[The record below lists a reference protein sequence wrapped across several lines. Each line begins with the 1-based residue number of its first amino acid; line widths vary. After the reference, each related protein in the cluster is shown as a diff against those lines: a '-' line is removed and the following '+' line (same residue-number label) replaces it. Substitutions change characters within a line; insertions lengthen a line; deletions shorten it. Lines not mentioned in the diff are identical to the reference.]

1 MKRWHLTFLQTS
13 DAFTCVRFRP
23 LTTLTFYKTSRH
35 IQMTVNGLTFILR
48 GGGVGGGATARWEG
62 CQARDHCTSVH
73 LYICKNETAGCL
85 EWDITVFQAKNQI
98 FSTWTSPDCYSVMIY
113 NSGVTWTLWGDN
125 MSVLPSWS
133 FLSSLIKHGS
143 AEAVCIFYNVGIFL
157 QHELNMLW
165 ITEELHDVS
174 DTSTH
179 HMHTYIHA
187 RMQSC
192 SSWSCVCGAAC
203 SRPLLQHINREQ
215 NIRPPRPR
223 LPAGF
228 SATTLQLLVSLSAC
242 RPTGL

>member
-1 MKRWHLTFLQTS
+1 MRSHLYVSGHLPHWHSTKRHVTFRWLLMAWLSYWEVEGRGVELQPGEK
-13 DAFTCVRFRP
+13 AARP
-23 LTTLTFYKTSRH
+23 ETT
-35 IQMTVNGLTFILR
+35 
-48 GGGVGGGATARWEG
+48 
-62 CQARDHCTSVH
+62 VH

-113 NSGVTWTLWGDN
+113 NSGVTLTLWGDN
-125 MSVLPSWS
+125 MSALPSWS
-133 FLSSLIKHGS
+133 FLSSLIKHCS

-157 QHELNMLW
+157 QHELNMSW

-187 RMQSC
+187 RIQSC

-215 NIRPPRPR
+215 NIRPLVHVSLQGSQPR
-223 LPAGF
+223 LF
-228 SATTLQLLVSLSAC
+228 NY
-242 RPTGL
+242 

>member
-1 MKRWHLTFLQTS
+1 MAWLSYWEVEGRGVELQPGEK
-13 DAFTCVRFRP
+13 AARP
-23 LTTLTFYKTSRH
+23 ETT
-35 IQMTVNGLTFILR
+35 
-48 GGGVGGGATARWEG
+48 
-62 CQARDHCTSVH
+62 VH

-85 EWDITVFQAKNQI
+85 ERDITVFQAKNQI

-125 MSVLPSWS
+125 MSALHSWS
-133 FLSSLIKHGS
+133 FLSRLIKHGS

-187 RMQSC
+187 RIQSC

-215 NIRPPRPR
+215 NIRPLVHVSLQGSQPR
-223 LPAGF
+223 LF
-228 SATTLQLLVSLSAC
+228 NY
-242 RPTGL
+242 

>member
-1 MKRWHLTFLQTS
+1 MAWLSYWEVEGRGVELQPGEK
-13 DAFTCVRFRP
+13 AARP
-23 LTTLTFYKTSRH
+23 ETT
-35 IQMTVNGLTFILR
+35 
-48 GGGVGGGATARWEG
+48 
-62 CQARDHCTSVH
+62 VH

-85 EWDITVFQAKNQI
+85 ERDITVFQAKNQI

-113 NSGVTWTLWGDN
+113 NSGVTLTLWGDN
-125 MSVLPSWS
+125 MSALPSWS
-133 FLSSLIKHGS
+133 FLSSLIKHCS

-179 HMHTYIHA
+179 HIHAYIHA
-187 RMQSC
+187 RIQSC

-215 NIRPPRPR
+215 NIRPLVHVSLQGSQPR
-223 LPAGF
+223 LF
-228 SATTLQLLVSLSAC
+228 NY
-242 RPTGL
+242 

>member
-1 MKRWHLTFLQTS
+1 MAWLSYWEVEGRGVELQPGEK
-13 DAFTCVRFRP
+13 AARP
-23 LTTLTFYKTSRH
+23 ETT
-35 IQMTVNGLTFILR
+35 
-48 GGGVGGGATARWEG
+48 
-62 CQARDHCTSVH
+62 VH

-85 EWDITVFQAKNQI
+85 ERDITVFQAKNQI

-113 NSGVTWTLWGDN
+113 NSGVTWTLRGDN
-125 MSVLPSWS
+125 MSALPSWS
-133 FLSSLIKHGS
+133 FLSRLIKHCS

-179 HMHTYIHA
+179 HIHAYIHA

-215 NIRPPRPR
+215 NIRPLVHVSLQGSQPR
-223 LPAGF
+223 LF
-228 SATTLQLLVSLSAC
+228 NY
-242 RPTGL
+242 